1 LADPVYRLGDGMIVG
16 VGLKATMLV
25 NLRTDDE
32 IKITDAEYAGVL
44 EKLALGFS
52 MEEWEDFV
60 PRMLEDGVIAEGD
73 LEADPVVRDQLARMD
88 HMYLTGYLSALS
100 SRARHAYEL
109 TLTAHAWR
117 KRFFNQVGQCPTLP
131 ETTLRRA
138 LLIGDADEVGAKDIL
153 CVGDDD
159 FVSIPLAALG
169 HRVTVY
175 DIDPFLMTLLTRL
188 SAALS
193 LDIQVTERNL
203 LGPLRADELGRFDA
217 FVTDPM
223 SNRDCFQIFLSRAF
237 AMIKTGGRGFT
248 AVYGPACRLF
258 KEISDEMNFPIHAWH
273 LRHNRYYSQYLKLHS
288 YESDWVETERTPDM
302 VLACAADAEASSE
315 NLYAEA
321 YYQRRPTFCA
331 FYDEIEDLD
340 HAKPLFLDMVVDM
353 VEAGTGLKLEDR
365 VVHPGEAGW
374 SVIHGRTHEGHVTLH
389 VDRNRRQLSVEIY
402 PTRVKIEDVLRH
414 TLMAG
419 YKQKAES
426 ARMSN
431 DRDVWDLRVR

>member
-1 LADPVYRLGDGMIVG
+1 LGDGFIVG
-16 VGLKATMLV
+16 VGQKTSMLV
-25 NLRTDDE
+25 NLHTDDE
-32 IKITDAEYAGVL
+32 IKITDREYASVL
-44 EKLALGFS
+44 EKLALGFD
-52 MEEWEDFV
+52 MKDWEDFV
-60 PRMLEDGVIAEGD
+60 PRMLEDGVIAEGE
-73 LEADPVVRDQLARMD
+73 LAVDPVIRERLARMD
-88 HMYLTGYLSALS
+88 RMFLSAYES
-100 SRARHAYEL
+100 SLTERARHAYEL

-117 KRFFNQVGQCPTLP
+117 KRFYNQVGQCPTLP

-138 LLIGDADEVGAKDIL
+138 LLLGDAEEVGPKEIL

-175 DIDPFLMTLLTRL
+175 DIDPFLMTLLERL
-188 SAALS
+188 ATTLG
-193 LDIQVTERNL
+193 LDIDVVERNL
-203 LGPLRADELGRFDA
+203 LEPLRSDEIDRFDA

-237 AMIKTGGRGFT
+237 AMTKPGGRGYT

-258 KEISDEMNFPIHAWH
+258 NEIAGEMRFPVHAWH

-288 YESDWVETERTPDM
+288 YESDWVETERTEDM

-331 FYDEIEDLD
+331 FYDDIEDVGR
-340 HAKPLFLDMVVDM
+340 AKPMYLDMVIDM
-353 VEAGTGLKLEDR
+353 METGTGLELENR
-365 VVHPGEAGW
+365 VVHPGEANW
-374 SVIHGRTHEGHVTLH
+374 SVVHGRTHEGHVSLH

-414 TLMAG
+414 TIMAG
-419 YKQKAES
+419 YKQNASS